1 MNADPQLRDR
11 LERAARHVTVD
22 ADRRLDRVHGSVARR
37 ARGRRI
43 RAIAV
48 AAAAAAVI
56 AIVAW
61 QLRPFGDDAVR
72 TGGAVSGGRIA
83 YLGTNGAARGLF
95 AFDVDTAA
103 VSELT
108 DGTAGVLAAAW
119 SPDGSRLA
127 YVLEANSPR
136 DEEPAPRYQ
145 VVVANADGSEPVAIV
160 DDADTGAAG
169 PDIIDVSWSPDGS
182 RISYSGRVVED
193 GVARRTI
200 LIVNADGSGGTTALD
215 GLWTSV
221 DWSPDG
227 ERLLVDGFPGGGH
240 EGQFDLYTIRPDGSD
255 PAQLTDDAASEWAS
269 WSPDGTRIAFSSE
282 SGDDD
287 FYHLDVFV
295 MDADGSN
302 RLRVTDW
309 EGFDQS
315 PAWSP
320 DGAWIA
326 FTSDRDATTEQQASN
341 RSGKALFTGIS
352 LYAMHPDGTGVTRLL
367 EAESAVPV
375 DWAS

>member
-1 MNADPQLRDR
+1 MVAGWVPDR
-11 LERAARHVTVD
+11 LL
-22 ADRRLDRVHGSVARR
+22 RR
-37 ARGRRI
+37 
-43 RAIAV
+43 
-48 AAAAAAVI
+48 
-56 AIVAW
+56 
-61 QLRPFGDDAVR
+61 
-72 TGGAVSGGRIA
+72 
-83 YLGTNGAARGLF
+83 
-95 AFDVDTAA
+95 
-103 VSELT
+103 
-108 DGTAGVLAAAW
+108 
-119 SPDGSRLA
+119 
-127 YVLEANSPR
+127 
-136 DEEPAPRYQ
+136 
-145 VVVANADGSEPVAIV
+145 VVV
-160 DDADTGAAG
+160 
-169 PDIIDVSWSPDGS
+169 
-182 RISYSGRVVED
+182 D

-227 ERLLVDGFPGGGH
+227 ERLLVEGFLGEGH

-255 PAQLTDDAASEWAS
+255 LAQLTEDAAGEWAS
-269 WSPDGTRIAFSSE
+269 WSPDGTRIAFT

-287 FYHLDVFV
+287 YHLDVFV

-341 RSGKALFTGIS
+341 RSGEALFTGLS
-352 LYAMHPDGTGVTRLL
+352 LYAMRADGWRSRGCSTATPRSPSTGPPSPWVRRLTPDRSRWVTTIR
-367 EAESAVPV
+367 PG
-375 DWAS
+375 

>member
-1 MNADPQLRDR
+1 MA
-11 LERAARHVTVD
+11 
-22 ADRRLDRVHGSVARR
+22 
-37 ARGRRI
+37 
-43 RAIAV
+43 
-48 AAAAAAVI
+48 
-56 AIVAW
+56 
-61 QLRPFGDDAVR
+61 
-72 TGGAVSGGRIA
+72 
-83 YLGTNGAARGLF
+83 
-95 AFDVDTAA
+95 
-103 VSELT
+103 
-108 DGTAGVLAAAW
+108 
-119 SPDGSRLA
+119 
-127 YVLEANSPR
+127 
-136 DEEPAPRYQ
+136 
-145 VVVANADGSEPVAIV
+145 ANADGSDPVTIV
-160 DDADTGAAG
+160 DEADTGAAG
-169 PDIIDVSWSPDGS
+169 PDIIDVTWSPDGS
-182 RISYSGRVVED
+182 RIAYSGRVAVD

-227 ERLLVDGFPGGGH
+227 ERLLVEGFLGEGH

-255 PAQLTDDAASEWAS
+255 LAQLTEDAAGEWAS
-269 WSPDGTRIAFSSE
+269 WSPDGTRIAFT

-287 FYHLDVFV
+287 YHLDVFV

-341 RSGKALFTGIS
+341 RSGEALFTGLS
-352 LYAMHPDGTGVTRLL
+352 LYAMRADGSEVTRLL
-367 EAESAVPV
+367 DSDAAVPV
-375 DWAS
+375 DWSS

>member
-11 LERAARHVTVD
+11 LEHAARHVTVD
-22 ADRRLDRVHGSVARR
+22 VHRRLDRVHGSVARQ
-37 ARGRRI
+37 ARGRKV

-56 AIVAW
+56 AVVAW

-72 TGGAVSGGRIA
+72 TGGAISGGRIA
-83 YLGTNGAARGLF
+83 CLGSNGDARGLF
-95 AFDVDTAA
+95 QLDVDTAA
-103 VSELT
+103 VSQLT
-108 DGTAGVLAAAW
+108 DGTAGVLAAQW

-127 YVLEANSPR
+127 YVIEESSPR
-136 DEEPAPRYQ
+136 SEEPGPRYAI
-145 VVVANADGSEPVAIV
+145 VIANADGSDPETIV
-160 DDADTGAAG
+160 DEADTGAAG
-169 PDIIDVSWSPDGS
+169 PDIIDVTWSPDGS
-182 RISYSGRVVED
+182 RIAYSGRVVVD

-200 LIVNADGSGGTTALD
+200 LIVNADGSGGTTAID

-227 ERLLVDGFPGGGH
+227 ERLLVEGFPGEGH
-240 EGQFDLYTIRPDGSD
+240 EGQFDLYTISPDGSD
-255 PAQLTDDAASEWAS
+255 LAQLTEDAAGEWAS
-269 WSPDGTRIAFSSE
+269 WSPDGTRIAFT

-287 FYHLDVFV
+287 YHLDVFV

-341 RSGKALFTGIS
+341 RSGEALFTGIS
-352 LYAMHPDGTGVTRLL
+352 LYAMHPDGTGVMRLL
-367 EAESAVPV
+367 ETESAVPV
-375 DWAS
+375 DWVS